1 MEERTQIA
9 KRNRQARLR
18 LPGLI
23 LGIVGAVAGLPA
35 SFLCC
40 LGAIQSP
47 WSLELGYVVFSW
59 LGHWAILMV
68 ACKWALVGGVLLIL
82 DSSLLAIFLGDEVL
96 ARLFRLPL
104 PPFLDALVL
113 GLWLF
118 IFLSLLAS
126 GILFILSWR
135 EGRKYPEPST

>member
-1 MEERTQIA
+1 MEERTQIE
-9 KRNRQARLR
+9 KLDRRSRLR
-18 LPGLI
+18 LVGLI

-47 WSLELGYVVFSW
+47 WSLDLGYVVFSW

-126 GILFILSWR
+126 GVLFILSWR
-135 EGRKYPEPST
+135 EDRNIRRR

>member
-1 MEERTQIA
+1 MT
-9 KRNRQARLR
+9 KRDRHSRLR
-18 LPGLI
+18 LAGLI
-23 LGIVGAVAGLPA
+23 LGIVGAIACLPA

-68 ACKWALVGGVLLIL
+68 ACKWALVGGVLLII
-82 DSSLLAIFLGDEVL
+82 DSSLLGIFLGDEVL
-96 ARLFRLPL
+96 IRLFQLPL

-113 GLWLF
+113 VLWLF
-118 IFLSLLAS
+118 IFLLLLAS
-126 GILFILSWR
+126 GILFILSWI
-135 EGRKYPEPST
+135 EGPRYPELST

>member
-9 KRNRQARLR
+9 KRKRGARLQ
-18 LPGLI
+18 LAGLI
-23 LGIVGAVAGLPA
+23 VGIVGAGACLPA
-35 SFLCC
+35 SFFSC
-40 LGAIQSP
+40 LSAFEAP
-47 WSLELGYVVFSW
+47 WSLELGYVMFSW
-59 LGHWAILMV
+59 LIHWAILLV

-82 DSSLLAIFLGDEVL
+82 DSSLPATVLSDEVF
-96 ARLFRLPL
+96 FRLPL

-135 EGRKYPEPST
+135 EGRKQGETSSED

>member
-1 MEERTQIA
+1 MQERTQTA
-9 KRNRQARLR
+9 KSNVQMRLR
-18 LPGLI
+18 RAGLI
-23 LGIVGAVAGLPA
+23 LGIVGAVAGLPT

-47 WSLELGYVVFSW
+47 WSLGLGYVVFSW

-104 PPFLDALVL
+104 PSFLDALVL

-126 GILFILSWR
+126 GVLFILSWR
-135 EGRKYPEPST
+135 EDRNIRRR